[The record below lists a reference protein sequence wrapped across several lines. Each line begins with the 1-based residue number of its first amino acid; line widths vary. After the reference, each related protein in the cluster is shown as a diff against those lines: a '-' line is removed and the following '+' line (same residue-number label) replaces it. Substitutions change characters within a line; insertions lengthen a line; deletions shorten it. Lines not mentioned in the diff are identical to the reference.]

1 MAEGAAG
8 QIGNDVDS
16 GFEVGDTESDIG
28 IDLFQLDFGGA
39 GANGDAN
46 RFFFSSVVTL
56 DCCLADHRFSLIRLR
71 RMKERRK
78 LLSYKGCNTFI

>member
-28 IDLFQLDFGGA
+28 IDFVQLNFGGA

-46 RFFFSSVVTL
+46 RFFFQLCGYLGLLPCRSSIFL
-56 DCCLADHRFSLIRLR
+56 
-71 RMKERRK
+71 
-78 LLSYKGCNTFI
+78 N

>member
-28 IDLFQLDFGGA
+28 IDFVQLNFGGA

-46 RFFFSSVVTL
+46 RFFSALWLPWTAALPIIDFP
-56 DCCLADHRFSLIRLR
+56 
-71 RMKERRK
+71 
-78 LLSYKGCNTFI
+78 